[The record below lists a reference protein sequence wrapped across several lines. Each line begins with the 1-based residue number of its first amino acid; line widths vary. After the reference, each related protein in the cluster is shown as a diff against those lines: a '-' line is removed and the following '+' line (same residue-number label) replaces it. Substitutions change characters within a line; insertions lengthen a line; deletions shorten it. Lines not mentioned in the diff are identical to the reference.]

1 MQSPTGAVST
11 EVCDLKIKE
20 GLVAFTLPLD
30 YLIQSKD
37 LDSWADKI
45 SNWFKEYPKTL

>member
-1 MQSPTGAVST
+1 
-11 EVCDLKIKE
+11 
-20 GLVAFTLPLD
+20 LD

-37 LDSWADKI
+37 LDSWVDKI